1 MKPIN
6 LFVIISA
13 ISLLLCSKSFASDD
27 LECGKV
33 SVDSGTLTGK
43 LVKLINKDGWTTV
56 NYTLQTDNGEGYC
69 IRDET
74 LDNPIRNKIVSN
86 AFFLG
91 SRVTVSLA
99 KYHTITGIAIH

>member
-6 LFVIISA
+6 LLVIVSA

-27 LECGKV
+27 LECGKM

-43 LVKLINKDGWTTV
+43 LVKLISKDGWVTT
-56 NYTLQTDNGEGYC
+56 NYTLQTDKGEEYC
-69 IRDET
+69 VRDDT
-74 LDNPIRNKIVSN
+74 LDNTIRNKIVSD
-86 AFFLG
+86 AFFLE
-91 SRVTVSLA
+91 SRITVSLT

>member
-6 LFVIISA
+6 LLVIVSA

-43 LVKLINKDGWTTV
+43 LVKLISKDGWITT
-56 NYTLQTDNGEGYC
+56 NYTLQTDNGEKYC
-69 IRDET
+69 VRDDT
-74 LDNPIRNKIVSN
+74 LDNPIRNKIVSD
-86 AFFLG
+86 AFFLE
-91 SRVTVSLA
+91 SRITVSLT
-99 KYHTITGIAIH
+99 KYHAITGIAIH

>member
-6 LFVIISA
+6 LLVIVSA
-13 ISLLLCSKSFASDD
+13 ISLLLCSKAFASDD

-43 LVKLINKDGWTTV
+43 LVKLINKDGWETT
-56 NYTLQTDNGEGYC
+56 NYTFRTDGGEEYC
-69 IRDET
+69 VRDEN
-74 LDNPIRNKIVSN
+74 LYHPIRNKIVSN

-91 SRVTVSLA
+91 SRITVSLT